1 MPKRDE
7 SLQIG
12 DDIPPEVLAQI
23 EAQST
28 LKIDDL
34 KARPEL
40 VKFAVDQ
47 AKKSGNDAF
56 KSGRMR
62 DAVRLYTSAIA
73 GAPGDAALHGNRSAA
88 KLALGEHEGALMDAT
103 RCVELDETWAKGHYR
118 LGCALSCFGEWIAA
132 AQSFRTADQL
142 APGSKDV
149 KERLAVAS
157 ALAAEETNRII
168 AQVESQR
175 RDLAKRLRDARAVDA
190 KEAIM
195 SAWRQQNGGYEW
207 EPEDYEWR
215 PTYLPLMRSRRA
227 DKRRFI
233 KDDRRNVALNFAAA
247 TAELD
252 APKRTLLAL
261 GDRARLDA
269 YADAAV
275 RVFKTVGDEPALV
288 LANGAGGVLAM
299 TAAAAVSLFLIPVW
313 AIGLRRRVLF
323 TGVHP
328 RVRRRSIAVP
338 LPHGQAVRQGEPTR
352 GRFHRAHRP
361 EARDVRGGT
370 TGTGVVGCVSGWVSG
385 GSEQKRKK
393 RDETRQGGDH
403 RHDGPRLPRVQ
414 PAELHRLR
422 GRALG
427 DARRGVRPGPRHR
440 SRRAHLVA
448 NRARQR
454 L

>member
-40 VKFAVDQ
+40 VRFAVDQ

-149 KERLAVAS
+149 KERLTVAQ
-157 ALAAEETNRII
+157 LL
-168 AQVESQR
+168 SQTPVSPSSR
-175 RDLAKRLRDARAVDA
+175 KCLWV
-190 KEAIM
+190 
-195 SAWRQQNGGYEW
+195 GG
-207 EPEDYEWR
+207 
-215 PTYLPLMRSRRA
+215 L
-227 DKRRFI
+227 
-233 KDDRRNVALNFAAA
+233 
-247 TAELD
+247 
-252 APKRTLLAL
+252 
-261 GDRARLDA
+261 
-269 YADAAV
+269 
-275 RVFKTVGDEPALV
+275 
-288 LANGAGGVLAM
+288 
-299 TAAAAVSLFLIPVW
+299 
-313 AIGLRRRVLF
+313 
-323 TGVHP
+323 
-328 RVRRRSIAVP
+328 
-338 LPHGQAVRQGEPTR
+338 
-352 GRFHRAHRP
+352 
-361 EARDVRGGT
+361 
-370 TGTGVVGCVSGWVSG
+370 
-385 GSEQKRKK
+385 
-393 RDETRQGGDH
+393 
-403 RHDGPRLPRVQ
+403 
-414 PAELHRLR
+414 
-422 GRALG
+422 
-427 DARRGVRPGPRHR
+427 
-440 SRRAHLVA
+440 
-448 NRARQR
+448 
-454 L
+454 

>member
-299 TAAAAVSLFLIPVW
+299 TAAAAVSLFCILVW
-313 AIGLRRRVLF
+313 AIGLTSCFVHRGSPACSPSIDRGSTTAWPSSASRRTHAWKVRSRSSTRSSKCARLYHRKRRRRTRLRM
-323 TGVHP
+323 GL
-328 RVRRRSIAVP
+328 RRSP
-338 LPHGQAVRQGEPTR
+338 
-352 GRFHRAHRP
+352 
-361 EARDVRGGT
+361 GT
-370 TGTGVVGCVSGWVSG
+370 
-385 GSEQKRKK
+385 KK
-393 RDETRQGGDH
+393 KET
-403 RHDGPRLPRVQ
+403 
-414 PAELHRLR
+414 
-422 GRALG
+422 
-427 DARRGVRPGPRHR
+427 
-440 SRRAHLVA
+440 
-448 NRARQR
+448 
-454 L
+454 

>member
-40 VKFAVDQ
+40 VRFAVDQ
-47 AKKSGNDAF
+47 TKKSGNDAF

-73 GAPGDAALHGNRSAA
+73 AAPGDAALHGNRSAA

-149 KERLAVAS
+149 KERLTVAS

-261 GDRARLDA
+261 GDRSRLDA

-299 TAAAAVSLFLIPVW
+299 TAAAAVSLFLILVW
-313 AIGLRRRVLF
+313 AI
-323 TGVHP
+323 
-328 RVRRRSIAVP
+328 
-338 LPHGQAVRQGEPTR
+338 
-352 GRFHRAHRP
+352 
-361 EARDVRGGT
+361 
-370 TGTGVVGCVSGWVSG
+370 
-385 GSEQKRKK
+385 
-393 RDETRQGGDH
+393 
-403 RHDGPRLPRVQ
+403 
-414 PAELHRLR
+414 
-422 GRALG
+422 
-427 DARRGVRPGPRHR
+427 
-440 SRRAHLVA
+440 
-448 NRARQR
+448 
-454 L
+454 